1 MYKKVSKIGYVVVVL
16 LALAAFI
23 SACSSGAKTVQGGS
37 PSEVPGETV
46 EEVKPSNPGGP
57 GDAIN
62 LTGDVTR
69 GSAIFVQR
77 CKECHGDE
85 GKVGIANP
93 GSSDGS
99 IPSLNPIDPGLVS
112 SDLKVFATN
121 IDLFIE
127 HGSTP
132 EGSNPAKIM
141 TAFGDQKIMT
151 AQEIADV
158 IAYVISL
165 NTK

>member
-1 MYKKVSKIGYVVVVL
+1 MYKKITKIGFFVVVL
-16 LALAAFI
+16 LVMAALI
-23 SACSSGAKTVQGGS
+23 SACGTKATQA
-37 PSEVPGETV
+37 PASEGGETV

-57 GDAIN
+57 GEAVN
-62 LTGDVTR
+62 LTGNATTGAAV
-69 GSAIFVQR
+69 FKKY
-77 CKECHGDE
+77 CEECHGPE

-93 GSSDGS
+93 VSDDGS
-99 IPSLNPIDPGLVS
+99 VPTLNPIDPGLVS
-112 SDLKVFATN
+112 ADLKVFATN

-127 HGSTP
+127 HGSSP
-132 EGSNPAKIM
+132 EGSNAAKVM
-141 TAFGDQKIMT
+141 TAFGDEKKMT